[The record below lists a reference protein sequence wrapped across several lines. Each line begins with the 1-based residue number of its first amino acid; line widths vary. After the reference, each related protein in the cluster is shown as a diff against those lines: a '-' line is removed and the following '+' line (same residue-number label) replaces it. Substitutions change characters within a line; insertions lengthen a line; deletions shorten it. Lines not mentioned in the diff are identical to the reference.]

1 MASLP
6 DLSPRPFSVAD
17 YHRMIDAGILAEDE
31 RVELLEGVIVL
42 MSPQKDKHAHAIEE
56 LTFVLARQLP
66 DQYRLRCQLPLTLDE
81 GSEPEPDL
89 AVVHARGP
97 GRPAG
102 SHPRSA
108 LLAIEIAGES
118 LRKDRLTK
126 SRIYARAAIPEYW
139 IVNLEDR
146 CLEVYRD
153 PDPESGVY
161 RSSLK
166 VLPGDEARSS
176 AVDGVHVTVSDL
188 FL

>member
-42 MSPQKDKHAHAIEE
+42 MSPQKDPHAHAIEE
-56 LTFVLARQLP
+56 LTFALARQI
-66 DQYRLRCQLPLTLDE
+66 DDRHRLRCQLPLTLGED
-81 GSEPEPDL
+81 SEPEPDL
-89 AVVHARGP
+89 AVVLARGKD
-97 GRPAG
+97 RPASG
-102 SHPRSA
+102 HPRSA
-108 LLAIEIAGES
+108 LLVIEVAGDS
-118 LRKDRLTK
+118 LRKDRLVK
-126 SRIYARAAIPEYW
+126 SRLYARAAIPEYW

-176 AVDGVHVTVSDL
+176 GVDGVRLKVSDL